1 MSLYMAERFP
11 CGVKHQIIMSIHQP
25 STMTNYSIVFVRYKD
40 LFCITLHRHQ
50 EFFDA
55 VVKCVVVIEPQ
66 FYSLVLKN
74 SDRII
79 LIKIK
84 IKKERKMNHF
94 TFQKNLNI

>member
-1 MSLYMAERFP
+1 MAERFP

-79 LIKIK
+79 LIKLK
-84 IKKERKMNHF
+84 IKRE
-94 TFQKNLNI
+94 KNESFYIPPKN